1 MSETEEAKT
10 ISWKKLG
17 GGSFR
22 LATGRIIKPNQIFD
36 ATEAEIPKAFR
47 DVVVPVKPLPPEPK
61 LEVVSGGY
69 SVRHRGSN
77 WYDVMDGQGKTL
89 NEKALR
95 QDDARRLI
103 ESLTGEPMPEG
114 GSPADEA
121 PEG

>member
-47 DVVVPVKPLPPEPK
+47 DVVVSVKPLPPSPNWK
-61 LEVVSGGY
+61 LSLGATASAIV
-69 SVRHRGSN
+69 
-77 WYDVMDGQGKTL
+77 
-89 NEKALR
+89 
-95 QDDARRLI
+95 ARI
-103 ESLTGEPMPEG
+103 GMT
-114 GSPADEA
+114 
-121 PEG
+121 